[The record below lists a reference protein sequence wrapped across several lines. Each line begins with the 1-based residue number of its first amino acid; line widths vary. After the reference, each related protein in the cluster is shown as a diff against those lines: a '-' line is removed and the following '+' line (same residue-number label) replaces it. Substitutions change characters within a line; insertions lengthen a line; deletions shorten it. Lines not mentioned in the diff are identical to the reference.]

1 MKINTKYLKEFIKFE
16 LDTIGLKNLLETM
29 GFEIE
34 EIVNH
39 NGIDVIEVEITP
51 NRPDW
56 LSHYGI
62 ARDMYAKNPELKLIE
77 RKNKT
82 QLKGFNNDFKII
94 TENNDDCPRYSGC
107 IIKNIKVTESSS
119 EIKELLVSL
128 GLRPINSIVDISNL
142 ILMTYG
148 HPIHIFDLDKIK
160 GNQINIRRA
169 NKEEK
174 IKLLDE
180 QNIELNENFL
190 IIADE
195 NKPLALAGIMGGFD
209 SGVTYDTKDI
219 FIESAVFNPIVV
231 RKSARKIGL
240 STDASFRFER
250 GTDILCTK
258 DIIEKTIDEINKS
271 VNKTM
276 NVDYFFDVFEK
287 EFIPQ
292 KVIMEKTFP
301 SKYSGIDIE
310 PKESENILNRLGFET
325 TDKNTYWEVIVP
337 SYRVDIYGKQ
347 DLIEEIVRIYGYDNL
362 NSVLPEVSTDKIKKW
377 PVRELRR
384 NIGQFLV
391 NNGAYEAINYSF
403 HKREDNEIFAD
414 EKLNIEIKNPL
425 GLDFSIMRNSLIP
438 GVLKN
443 ISTNINQSLKSVFL
457 YEFGSIFALDNK
469 EILQTNM
476 LTIAAT
482 GLYNKNNW
490 KTKDN
495 IKWDLFIFKS
505 VISKLFS
512 RLFINVE
519 FIRSDIN
526 YYING
531 TEFDIICDNIKIGT
545 IGILEDSI
553 CSTYKIDDPVFIADI
568 NIEKVKEIKHEFK
581 LKKWNV
587 FPSTKRDFSFFID
600 KDKNYENIK
609 MLINSIKPEK
619 LISFELFDLY
629 EGKGNPDDKISLSM
643 SFIYQDESKTLENN
657 EVNRIHDS
665 FIEEMIGKLE
675 LTRR

>member
-34 EIVNH
+34 EIVNQ

-62 ARDMYAKNPELKLIE
+62 ARDMFAKNPELKLIE
-77 RKNKT
+77 RENKT
-82 QLKGFNNDFKII
+82 QLKDNNNNFKII
-94 TENNDDCPRYSGC
+94 IENNADCPRYSGC
-107 IIKNIKVTESSS
+107 IIKNIKVTESSD
-119 EIKELLVSL
+119 ETKELLLSL

-148 HPIHIFDLDKIK
+148 HPIHIFDLDKIQ

-195 NKPLALAGIMGGFD
+195 NKPLALAGIMGGSD
-209 SGVTYDTKDI
+209 SGVTNETKNI
-219 FIESAVFNPIVV
+219 FIESAVFNPIIV

-271 VNKTM
+271 INKTM
-276 NVDYFFDVFEK
+276 NVDYFSDIFEK

-325 TDKNTYWEVIVP
+325 IDKNTYWEVTVP

-347 DLIEEIVRIYGYDNL
+347 DLIEEVVRIYGYDNL

-377 PVRELRR
+377 PLRELRR
-384 NIGQFLV
+384 NIGQFLI
-391 NNGAYEAINYSF
+391 NNGAYETINYSF
-403 HKREDNEIFAD
+403 HKREDNINFAD

-482 GLYNKNNW
+482 GLYNKSNW

-531 TEFDIICDNIKIGT
+531 TEFDIICDSIKIGT

-568 NIEKVKEIKHEFK
+568 NIEKVKDIKHEFK

-600 KDKNYENIK
+600 KDKSYENIK

-643 SFIYQDESKTLENN
+643 SFTYQDESKTLENN
-657 EVNRIHDS
+657 EVNSIHDS
-665 FIEEMIGKLE
+665 FIEEMIEKLK